1 MSFTNFVS
9 LDGNLTRDAEIR
21 YSSSGTAFASFGIAH
36 NRKVKDRDEVFFFD
50 VTVIGKYAEMIAERL
65 RKGTSVLVVGQLRQQ
80 RWEDERGG
88 KRSKV
93 EIVASQVM
101 FNGAAPKGTDAAG
114 EISDE
119 DIPF

>member
-9 LDGNLTRDAEIR
+9 VDGNLTRDVEVR
-21 YSSSGTAFASFGIAH
+21 YSTSGTAFASFTVAH
-36 NRKVKDRDEVFFFD
+36 NRKVKERDEVHFFD
-50 VTVIGKYAEMIAERL
+50 VTAIGKYAEMIAERL
-65 RKGTSVLVVGQLRQQ
+65 RKGAAVLVVGSLRQS
-80 RWEDERGG
+80 RWEDDRGG

-101 FNGAAPKGTDAAG
+101 FNGSAMKGTDEAVDNP
-114 EISDE
+114 DE

>member
-9 LDGNLTRDAEIR
+9 VDGNITRDAEIR
-21 YSSSGTAFASFGIAH
+21 YSSSGTAFASFSIAH
-36 NRKVKDRDEVFFFD
+36 TGKVKDRDEVFFFD
-50 VTVIGKYAEMIAERL
+50 VTAIGKYAEMIAERL
-65 RKGTSVLVVGQLRQQ
+65 RKGTAVLIVGQLRQQ
-80 RWEDERGG
+80 RWADDRGG

-101 FNGAAPKGTDAAG
+101 FNGSAPKGEGAAV
-114 EISDE
+114 EIPDD

>member
-9 LDGNLTRDAEIR
+9 IDGNLTRDAEIR

-50 VTVIGKYAEMIAERL
+50 VTAIGKYAEMIAERL
-65 RKGTSVLVVGQLRQQ
+65 RKGTAVLVVGQLRQQ
-80 RWEDERGG
+80 RWEEDRGG

-101 FNGAAPKGTDAAG
+101 FNGAAPKREGAAV
-114 EISDE
+114 EIPDD

>member
-9 LDGNLTRDAEIR
+9 IDGNLTRNAEIR
-21 YSSSGTAFASFGIAH
+21 YSSSGTAFASFSLAH

-50 VTVIGKYAEMIAERL
+50 VTAIGKYAEMIADRL
-65 RKGTSVLVVGQLRQQ
+65 RKGTAVLVVGQLRQQ
-80 RWEDERGG
+80 RWEDDRGG

-101 FNGAAPKGTDAAG
+101 FNGAVPKGEGAAV
-114 EISDE
+114 EIPDD

>member
-9 LDGNLTRDAEIR
+9 IDGNLTRDAEIR
-21 YSSSGTAFASFGIAH
+21 YSSSGTAFASFGLAH

>member
-9 LDGNLTRDAEIR
+9 IDGNLTRDAEIR
-21 YSSSGTAFASFGIAH
+21 YSSSGTAFASFSLAH

-50 VTVIGKYAEMIAERL
+50 VTAIGKYAELIAERL
-65 RKGTSVLVVGQLRQQ
+65 RKGTAVLVVGQLRQQ

-101 FNGAAPKGTDAAG
+101 FNGAAPKGEGPAV
-114 EISDE
+114 EIPDD